1 MTTNL
6 VLSGNELALSASQ
19 QVASTTPIY
28 LAELLAFINRKDGT
42 HESMLHSIPARFLD
56 FVGSTAELVPI
67 DAVHNQK
74 ESFIAHLKASKYK
87 NSSVKSY
94 RNYLNMLLRRA
105 EELGWVRPALIIPAA
120 WQEIA
125 DVMPRSSAKLIVRYA
140 ARIGKSPS
148 VFSEDDL
155 SAWRQERVKA
165 GRSLVDA
172 ERDCSRF
179 RNAIAHAGLSSK
191 IPLVKPRDKRY
202 GMPLSKMH
210 PELREEIQRTIAW
223 KLNEFEIDRPSGARI
238 RPISAK
244 RLNDLFGQL
253 TGYVQNIER
262 KPEVT
267 SLSSLIT
274 REHIARFTS
283 WATNER
289 KVKGQSLSTG
299 LGMVYAALRHN
310 PCYKEL
316 DLNWFENIIDQ
327 LPIESQSTVDQR
339 KARKYIPYSVAEQIP
354 KRIRAKRMKL
364 KSSNERIEALYAHN
378 ELLMLWI
385 LLLPWRQRNIREL
398 RVGGRYPNLF
408 KAAIRHYCTAT
419 KPNWVAEQERL
430 TPDASFWHIR
440 FAPHETKMKHSVQI
454 FLPAEL
460 LPLLQDYLSKHRPV
474 LVRNCDDAGTLFVN
488 HKGKAMNVGINYN
501 NTACG
506 IWGQVRTQTRQL
518 SDYGVPMFAIWSS
531 TIFAR
536 RLVQDCLRCPL
547 SAETSRYLRQL
558 IDWRKLTNYCL
569 STCNGRGIYSMFG

>member
-1 MTTNL
+1 
-6 VLSGNELALSASQ
+6 
-19 QVASTTPIY
+19 
-28 LAELLAFINRKDGT
+28 
-42 HESMLHSIPARFLD
+42 
-56 FVGSTAELVPI
+56 
-67 DAVHNQK
+67 
-74 ESFIAHLKASKYK
+74 
-87 NSSVKSY
+87 
-94 RNYLNMLLRRA
+94 
-105 EELGWVRPALIIPAA
+105 
-120 WQEIA
+120 
-125 DVMPRSSAKLIVRYA
+125 
-140 ARIGKSPS
+140 
-148 VFSEDDL
+148 
-155 SAWRQERVKA
+155 
-165 GRSLVDA
+165 
-172 ERDCSRF
+172 
-179 RNAIAHAGLSSK
+179 
-191 IPLVKPRDKRY
+191 
-202 GMPLSKMH
+202 MH

-327 LPIESQSTVDQR
+327 FPIESQSTVDQR
-339 KARKYIPYSVAEQIP
+339 KARKYTPYPVAEQIP

-385 LLLPWRQRNIREL
+385 LLLPWRQRKIREL
-398 RVGGRYPNLF
+398 RVGGGDPNLF

-488 HKGKAMNVGINYN
+488 HKGKAMNVGQMSNLVKKLASEYAGVPVTPHIYRDIVAFEWLQTHPEDYLTVSKVLWHRNINTTIRIYGHRFDES
-501 NTACG
+501 TGVARMDD
-506 IWGQVRTQTRQL
+506 WRASRSRQL
-518 SDYGVPMFAIWSS
+518 PEA
-531 TIFAR
+531 A
-536 RLVQDCLRCPL
+536 
-547 SAETSRYLRQL
+547 
-558 IDWRKLTNYCL
+558 
-569 STCNGRGIYSMFG
+569 